1 MWALKDNDPRVREH
15 ALRLSEEFLPKSK
28 RMADAVMAMT
38 GDGDTRVQ
46 FQLAFTLGQL
56 KDQRALNALADLA
69 MNHSDDQWFRLA
81 ILSSAADQSSQFF
94 HLLRAKNPSFENKEM
109 FAQLAALMGAKH
121 NANELAKFL
130 GALAGLKQPE
140 AAMAGL
146 TKGLRLANV
155 SKLQV
160 AGAEASLLTFLNSGN
175 EDVQKAAWETA
186 RFFELRQLVQK
197 ALADAQNASLP
208 AKQRVTAIRALRGG
222 QFTAVAPA
230 LEKFLPLQ
238 DSPELQAAAIESL
251 SSFDDPSITST
262 LLASWKNYSPE
273 VRQKVLTA
281 LLSERE
287 RMKALMKALEE
298 GQVERTMADPAM
310 QAKLYDHPDK
320 DVVERARQ
328 FFKQEAGER
337 EAAVASYRD
346 ALNLT
351 GDVNRGRDVYGSTCA
366 KCHSPQQ
373 GRPRIGADLSGINN
387 KTKEELLNS
396 IMNPSA
402 SIEPRFTN
410 YIITTKDGRIHDGIL
425 GNETPGAITLR
436 NADGDVTILRRNIA
450 EIRASSISL
459 MPDGM
464 EKSLSKQQVA
474 DLIAYLRGGL

>member
-1 MWALKDNDPRVREH
+1 
-15 ALRLSEEFLPKSK
+15 
-28 RMADAVMAMT
+28 MADAVMAMT

-69 MNHSDDQWFRLA
+69 MNRSDDQWFRLA

-109 FAQLAALMGAKH
+109 FAQLAALIGAKH
-121 NANELAKFL
+121 DERELAKFL

-146 TKGLRLANV
+146 TKGLKLASV

-160 AGAEASLLTFLNSGN
+160 AGAEASLLPFLNSGD
-175 EDVQKAAWETA
+175 EAVQKAAWETA

-208 AKQRVTAIRALRGG
+208 AKQRGTAIRALRGG
-222 QFTAVAPA
+222 QFPAVAPA

-238 DSPELQAAAIESL
+238 DSPDLQTAAIEAL
-251 SSFDDPSITST
+251 SSFDQPSIAST